1 MLSALGGLGALGDSR
16 SDVLAQVT
24 ERPWKSKTIAHKPAL
39 QIAIPNYNP
48 SPAMPNERDV
58 ITRTGVQPVTQ
69 TQLVNDLRRL
79 GVQQNSTLMVHSAM
93 SSLGWVVGGPQAVIM
108 ALREAVGPDG
118 TLVMPAHSSEW
129 SDPGRWENPPVP
141 EAWWPV
147 IRDHCPAFDPDVT
160 PSRGV
165 GRVAETFRTLP
176 GTRRSAHPQVS
187 LAAQGPR
194 ADALVADHRLPY
206 GFGLASPYG
215 RLYEQGA
222 QILLLGVG
230 YDNCSLLHLAEHQI
244 GPPRIPACPESFAV
258 QLDGKRSWVTVDDLD
273 HDADR
278 FPALGG
284 AFEKQS
290 SDVQIG
296 RVGLATA
303 RLLDA
308 APLVDFATQWL
319 TRHVDD
325 RVEGTEGQ
333 G

>member
-1 MLSALGGLGALGDSR
+1 
-16 SDVLAQVT
+16 
-24 ERPWKSKTIAHKPAL
+24 
-39 QIAIPNYNP
+39 
-48 SPAMPNERDV
+48 
-58 ITRTGVQPVTQ
+58 
-69 TQLVNDLRRL
+69 
-79 GVQQNSTLMVHSAM
+79 
-93 SSLGWVVGGPQAVIM
+93 
-108 ALREAVGPDG
+108 
-118 TLVMPAHSSEW
+118 MPAHSSEW
-129 SDPGRWENPPVP
+129 SDPAQWENPPVP

-165 GRVAETFRTLP
+165 GRIAETFRTLP
-176 GTRRSAHPQVS
+176 GTRRSTHPQIS
-187 LAAQGPR
+187 LAAQGPQAEHAGR
-194 ADALVADHRLPY
+194 RSPAPPRPGTRLTLRPALR
-206 GFGLASPYG
+206 S
-215 RLYEQGA
+215 RGA

-244 GPPRIPACPESFAV
+244 GPPRIPACSESFAV
-258 QLDGKRSWVTVDDLD
+258 QFDGKRSWVTVDDLD

-278 FPALGG
+278 FPAIGG

-308 APLVDFATQWL
+308 APLVDFATRWL
-319 TRHVDD
+319 TRHFDEQ
-325 RVEGTEGQ
+325 EGMEGQ